1 MEYDNNETD
10 LLVEEEQ
17 DYTELSSI
25 IKAEMDDAQDFSE
38 ELGQERSSNTEYYL
52 GEEPSDTSE
61 MQSEFVSTDVREAVL
76 HILPSIMRI
85 FFSTKK
91 VVDFIPR
98 NKEDVALAEQ
108 QTSYI
113 NYIINQKNNGFQVFY
128 NAFKDAL
135 VRKAGFVKAYYDDG
149 LEVTNHSYTGLSEI
163 EKDALILDPDVE
175 IVSEESEMEL
185 IEMEDPQTGEMITQE
200 KPVLFNLKIRRI
212 VNKGKVCIDAIPPE
226 EILISRDARTIETAE
241 YVAHRKICPVS
252 DLIAMGY
259 DKEEMLDYAGAGKYD
274 NETYNETVAR
284 NPYSE
289 PSGPDRSDENMQY
302 VLYVEHYVLYDL
314 DDDGIAERIKVCTIG
329 NGCEV
334 INVEPCDV
342 LPIAMFQSDPE
353 PHTIVGHCMA
363 DYLKGIQSAK
373 SQIMRDTLDSLG
385 HSIFPRM
392 VITEGQVNID
402 DVLNTDIGQPIRVRT
417 PGAVQPL
424 SVPFVGKDAFPVLN
438 YLDSVKEDRTGT
450 SKASAG
456 LNADAL
462 QSSTANA
469 VSATMS
475 ASQGRTELIC
485 RHFAE
490 TGMKP
495 LFKIVYNLVVRHQDQ
510 EAMFRLNNDF
520 IPVDPRYWDADK
532 DVEISVAIS
541 KTSDDEKSKFL
552 TQLVQIQT
560 QAFQQ
565 MGGDNPLVTP
575 QQYSN
580 TLSRLIELAGFKD
593 AQEFINTEVQ
603 MPPPQEPGQEKP
615 SADEQL
621 AQAESEK
628 AKAQANKAILDA
640 ENDRLKM
647 LMDDDFK
654 RDQANTDALLKV
666 MELNAKYGTQLQMNE
681 VNAYL
686 ERDKEEIRQRKLNGQ
701 LNGSPLNP
709 PTEQT

>member
-1 MEYDNNETD
+1 MEYDNSETD

-17 DYTELSSI
+17 DYTELTSI

-38 ELGQERSSNTEYYL
+38 ELGQERSENTEFYL

-61 MQSEFVSTDVREAVL
+61 MQSEYVSTDVREAVL
-76 HILPSIMRI
+76 HILPSIMRV
-85 FFSTKK
+85 FFGTRK
-91 VVDFIPR
+91 VVDFIPK

-108 QTSYI
+108 QTDYI
-113 NYIINQKNNGFQVFY
+113 NHIITQKNNGFQVFY

-135 VRKAGFVKAYYDDG
+135 IRKAGFVKAYYDDG
-149 LEVTNHSYTGLSEI
+149 LEVTNHTYTGLSEI
-163 EKDALILDPDVE
+163 QKDALILDPNVE
-175 IVSEESEMEL
+175 IVSQEAEMEM
-185 IEMEDPQTGEMITQE
+185 IEIQDPQTGEMITQE
-200 KPVLFNLKIRRI
+200 KPVSFNLKIRRI
-212 VNKGKVCIDAIPPE
+212 TNKSKVCIDAIPPE
-226 EILISRDARTIETAE
+226 EVLISRDARTIETAE

-252 DLIAMGY
+252 DLVAMGY
-259 DKEEMLDYAGAGKYD
+259 DREEMLDYAGAGKYD

-284 NPYSE
+284 NPFAE
-289 PSGPDRSDENMQY
+289 PSGTDRPDEDMQNL
-302 VLYVEHYVLYDL
+302 LYVEHYVLYDL
-314 DDDGIAERIKVCTIG
+314 DNDGVAERIKVCTVG
-329 NGCEV
+329 NGCEI

-353 PHTIVGHCMA
+353 PHTVVGQCMA

-402 DVLNTDIGQPIRVRT
+402 DVLNTDIGQPIRVRQ

-462 QSSTANA
+462 QSSTKTA
-469 VSATMS
+469 VAATMS

-495 LFKIVYNLVVRHQDQ
+495 LFKIIYNLVVRHQNQ
-510 EAMFRLNNDF
+510 EEMFRLNNEF

-541 KTSDDEKSKFL
+541 KNSDEEKAQFL
-552 TQLVQIQT
+552 NQLVQIQT

-565 MGGDNPLVTP
+565 MGGQNPLVTP
-575 QQYSN
+575 QQFSN
-580 TLSRLIELAGFKD
+580 TLARLIELAGFKD
-593 AQEFINTEVQ
+593 AQEFNNTDVVL
-603 MPPPQEPGQEKP
+603 PPEANQEKP
-615 SADEQL
+615 SGEELL
-621 AQAESEK
+621 AMAESEK

-647 LMDDDFK
+647 MMDDDFK

-666 MELNAKYGTQLQMNE
+666 MELNAKYGTELQMNE

-686 ERDKEEIRQRKLNGQ
+686 ERDKEEIRQRNKNGQ
-701 LNGSPLNP
+701 LNGSNTIT
-709 PTEQT
+709 PTD

>member
-1 MEYDNNETD
+1 MEYQKSDED
-10 LLVEEEQ
+10 LDLQQEQ
-17 DYTELSSI
+17 DYTELTSI
-25 IKAEMDDAQDFSE
+25 IKTEMDDAQDFSE
-38 ELGQERSSNTEYYL
+38 ELGQERSENTDYYL
-52 GEEPSDTSE
+52 GEEPNDTSE
-61 MQSEFVSTDVREAVL
+61 LQSEYVSTDVREAVL
-76 HILPSIMRI
+76 HILPSIMRV
-85 FFSTKK
+85 FFGTKK

-98 NKEDVALAEQ
+98 DKEDVALAEQ
-108 QTSYI
+108 QTNYI

-135 VRKAGFVKAYYDDG
+135 IRKAGFIKAYYDDG
-149 LEVTNHSYTGLSEI
+149 LQVTNHTYTGLTEI
-163 EKDALILDPDVE
+163 QKDALILDPNVE
-175 IVSEESEMEL
+175 VVSQEAEMEMVETVNEL
-185 IEMEDPQTGEMITQE
+185 GETIVQE
-200 KPVLFNLKIRRI
+200 TPVSFDLKIRRI
-212 VNKGKVCIDAIPPE
+212 TNKSKVCIDAIPPE
-226 EILISRDARTIETAE
+226 EVLISRDARTIETAE

-252 DLIAMGY
+252 DLVAMGY
-259 DKEEMLDYAGAGKYD
+259 DREEMLEHAGAGKYD

-284 NPYSE
+284 NPFAE
-289 PSGPDRSDENMQY
+289 PDSTDRPDDDMQN

-329 NGCEV
+329 NGCEI

-353 PHTIVGHCMA
+353 PHTVVGQCMA

-462 QSSTANA
+462 QSSTKTA
-469 VSATMS
+469 VAATMS

-495 LFKIVYNLVVRHQDQ
+495 LFKIIYNLVVRHQNQ
-510 EAMFRLNNDF
+510 EEMFRLNNDF

-541 KTSDDEKSKFL
+541 KTSDEEKGQFL
-552 TQLVQIQT
+552 TQLVQIQKE
-560 QAFQQ
+560 AFQQ
-565 MGGDNPLVTP
+565 MGGNNPLVTP
-575 QQYSN
+575 QQFSN
-580 TLSRLIELAGFKD
+580 TLAKLIELAGFKD
-593 AQEFINTEVQ
+593 IDEFINTEVV
-603 MPPPQEPGQEKP
+603 MPPQDPSQEKP
-615 SADEQL
+615 SGEELL
-621 AQAESEK
+621 AMAESEK

-647 LMDDDFK
+647 MMDDDFK

-666 MELNAKYGTQLQMNE
+666 MELNAKYGTELQMNE

-686 ERDKEEIRQRKLNGQ
+686 ERDKEEIRQRNK
-701 LNGSPLNP
+701 NGSIDGTVPGT
-709 PTEQT
+709 TEI

>member
-38 ELGQERSSNTEYYL
+38 ELGQERSENTEFYL

-61 MQSEFVSTDVREAVL
+61 MQSEYVSTDVREAVL
-76 HILPSIMRI
+76 HILPSIMRV
-85 FFSTKK
+85 FFGTKK
-91 VVDFIPR
+91 VVDFIPKD
-98 NKEDVALAEQ
+98 KEDVALAEQ

-113 NYIINQKNNGFQVFY
+113 NHIITQKNNGFQVFY

-135 VRKAGFVKAYYDDG
+135 IRKAGFVKAYYDDG
-149 LEVTNHSYTGLSEI
+149 LEVTNHTYTGLSEI
-163 EKDALILDPDVE
+163 QKDALILDPNVE
-175 IVSEESEMEL
+175 VVSEEVEMEL
-185 IEMEDPQTGEMITQE
+185 MEMQDPQTGEMISQE
-200 KPVLFNLKIRRI
+200 KPVSFNLKIRRI
-212 VNKGKVCIDAIPPE
+212 TNKSKVCIDAIPPE
-226 EILISRDARTIETAE
+226 EVLISRDARTIETAE
-241 YVAHRKICPVS
+241 YVAHRKVCPVS
-252 DLIAMGY
+252 DLVAMGY
-259 DKEEMLDYAGAGKYD
+259 DREEMLDHAGAGKYD

-284 NPYSE
+284 NPFAE
-289 PSGPDRSDENMQY
+289 PSGTDRPDEDMQN

-314 DDDGIAERIKVCTIG
+314 DEDGVAERIKVCTIG
-329 NGCEV
+329 NGCEI

-353 PHTIVGHCMA
+353 PHTVVGQCMA

-424 SVPFVGKDAFPVLN
+424 AVPFVGKDAFPVLN

-462 QSSTANA
+462 QSSTKTA
-469 VSATMS
+469 VAATMS

-495 LFKIVYNLVVRHQDQ
+495 LFKIIYNLVVRHQNQ
-510 EAMFRLNNDF
+510 EEMFRLNNEF

-541 KTSDDEKSKFL
+541 KTSDEEKAQFL
-552 TQLVQIQT
+552 NQLVQIQT

-565 MGGDNPLVTP
+565 MGGQNPLVTP
-575 QQYSN
+575 QQFSN
-580 TLSRLIELAGFKD
+580 TLARLIELAGFKD
-593 AQEFINTEVQ
+593 AQEFINTEVV
-603 MPPPQEPGQEKP
+603 MPPEDPSQEKP
-615 SADEQL
+615 SGEELL
-621 AQAESEK
+621 AMAESEK

-647 LMDDDFK
+647 MMDDDFR

-666 MELNAKYGTQLQMNE
+666 MELNAKYGTELQMNE

-686 ERDKEEIRQRKLNGQ
+686 ERDKEEIRQRNKNGQ
-701 LNGSPLNP
+701 LNGSNP
-709 PTEQT
+709 ITPTEQT

>member
-38 ELGQERSSNTEYYL
+38 ELGQERSENTEFYL

-61 MQSEFVSTDVREAVL
+61 MQSEYVSTDVREAVL
-76 HILPSIMRI
+76 HILPSIMRV
-85 FFSTKK
+85 FFGTKK

-98 NKEDVALAEQ
+98 DKEDVALAEQ

-113 NYIINQKNNGFQVFY
+113 NHIITQKNNGFQVFY

-135 VRKAGFVKAYYDDG
+135 IRKAGFVKAYYDDG
-149 LEVTNHSYTGLSEI
+149 LEVTNHTYTGLSEI
-163 EKDALILDPDVE
+163 QKDALILDPNVE
-175 IVSEESEMEL
+175 IVSEEAEMEL
-185 IEMEDPQTGEMITQE
+185 MEMQDPQTGEMISQE
-200 KPVLFNLKIRRI
+200 KPVSFNLKIRRI
-212 VNKGKVCIDAIPPE
+212 TNKSKVCIDAIPPE
-226 EILISRDARTIETAE
+226 EVLISRDARTIETAE
-241 YVAHRKICPVS
+241 YVAHRKVCPVS
-252 DLIAMGY
+252 DLVAMGY
-259 DKEEMLDYAGAGKYD
+259 DREEMLDHAGAGKYD

-284 NPYSE
+284 NPFAE
-289 PSGPDRSDENMQY
+289 PSGTDRPDEDMQN

-314 DDDGIAERIKVCTIG
+314 DEDGVAERIKVCTIG
-329 NGCEV
+329 NGCEI

-353 PHTIVGHCMA
+353 PHTIVGQCMA

-402 DVLNTDIGQPIRVRT
+402 DVLNTDIGQPIRVRQ

-424 SVPFVGKDAFPVLN
+424 AVPFVGKDAFPVLN

-462 QSSTANA
+462 QSSTKTA
-469 VSATMS
+469 VAATMS

-495 LFKIVYNLVVRHQDQ
+495 LFKIIYNLVVRHQNQ
-510 EAMFRLNNDF
+510 EEMFRLNNEF

-541 KTSDDEKSKFL
+541 KTSDEEKAQFL
-552 TQLVQIQT
+552 NQLVQIQT

-565 MGGDNPLVTP
+565 MGGQNPLVTP
-575 QQYSN
+575 QQFSN
-580 TLSRLIELAGFKD
+580 TLARLIELAGFKD
-593 AQEFINTEVQ
+593 AQEFINTEIV
-603 MPPPQEPGQEKP
+603 MPPEDPSQEKP
-615 SADEQL
+615 SGEELL
-621 AQAESEK
+621 AMAESEK

-647 LMDDDFK
+647 MMDDDFK

-666 MELNAKYGTQLQMNE
+666 MELNAKYGTELQMNE

-686 ERDKEEIRQRKLNGQ
+686 ERDKEEIRQRNINGQ
-701 LNGSPLNP
+701 FNGSAPNTS
-709 PTEQT
+709 TEQT

>member
-1 MEYDNNETD
+1 MEYENQED
-10 LLVEEEQ
+10 LMIEEEQ

-25 IKAEMDDAQDFSE
+25 IKSEMDDAQDFSE
-38 ELGQERSSNTEYYL
+38 ELGQERSENTDFYL
-52 GEEPSDTSE
+52 GEEPNDTSE
-61 MQSEFVSTDVREAVL
+61 MQSEYVSTDVREAVL
-76 HILPSIMRI
+76 HILPSIMRV
-85 FFSTKK
+85 FFGTKK
-91 VVDFIPR
+91 VVDFIPKG
-98 NKEDVALAEQ
+98 KEDVALAEQ

-113 NYIINQKNNGFQVFY
+113 NHIITQKNNGFQVFY

-135 VRKAGFVKAYYDDG
+135 IRKAGFVKAYYDDG
-149 LEVTNHSYTGLSEI
+149 LEVTNHTYTGLSEI
-163 EKDALILDPDVE
+163 QKDALILDPNVE
-175 IVSEESEMEL
+175 VVSQEAEMEL
-185 IEMEDPQTGEMITQE
+185 IEMQDPQTGEMISQE

-212 VNKGKVCIDAIPPE
+212 TNKSKVCIDAIPPE
-226 EILISRDARTIETAE
+226 EVLISRDARTIETAE
-241 YVAHRKICPVS
+241 YVAHRKVCPVS
-252 DLIAMGY
+252 DLVAMGY
-259 DKEEMLDYAGAGKYD
+259 DREEMLDHAGAGKYD

-284 NPYSE
+284 NPFAE
-289 PSGPDRSDENMQY
+289 PSGTDRPDEDMQN

-314 DDDGIAERIKVCTIG
+314 DEDGVAERIKVCTIG
-329 NGCEV
+329 NGCEI

-353 PHTIVGHCMA
+353 PHTVVGQCMA

-424 SVPFVGKDAFPVLN
+424 AVPFVGKDAFPVLN

-462 QSSTANA
+462 QSSTKTA
-469 VSATMS
+469 VAATMS

-495 LFKIVYNLVVRHQDQ
+495 LFKIIYNLVVRHQNQ
-510 EAMFRLNNDF
+510 EEMFRLNNEF

-541 KTSDDEKSKFL
+541 KTSDEEKAQFL
-552 TQLVQIQT
+552 NQLVQIQT

-565 MGGDNPLVTP
+565 MGGQNPLVTP
-575 QQYSN
+575 QQFSN
-580 TLSRLIELAGFKD
+580 TLARLIELAGFKD
-593 AQEFINTEVQ
+593 AQEFINTEVV
-603 MPPPQEPGQEKP
+603 MPPEDPSQEKP
-615 SADEQL
+615 SGEELL
-621 AQAESEK
+621 AMAESEK

-647 LMDDDFK
+647 MMDDDFK

-666 MELNAKYGTQLQMNE
+666 MELNAKYGTELQMNE

-686 ERDKEEIRQRKLNGQ
+686 ERDKEEIRQRNKNGQ
-701 LNGSPLNP
+701 LNGFNP
-709 PTEQT
+709 ITPTEQT

>member
-25 IKAEMDDAQDFSE
+25 IKSEMDDAQDFSE
-38 ELGQERSSNTEYYL
+38 ELGQERSENTDFYL

-61 MQSEFVSTDVREAVL
+61 MQSEYVSTDVREAVL
-76 HILPSIMRI
+76 HILPSIMRV
-85 FFSTKK
+85 FFGTKK
-91 VVDFIPR
+91 VVDFIPKD
-98 NKEDVALAEQ
+98 KEDVALAEQ

-113 NYIINQKNNGFQVFY
+113 NHIITQKNNGFQVFY

-135 VRKAGFVKAYYDDG
+135 IRKAGFVKAYYDDG
-149 LEVTNHSYTGLSEI
+149 LEVTNHTYTGLSEI
-163 EKDALILDPDVE
+163 QKNALILDPNVE
-175 IVSEESEMEL
+175 VVSEEVEMEL
-185 IEMEDPQTGEMITQE
+185 MEMEDPQTGEMISQE
-200 KPVLFNLKIRRI
+200 KPVSFNLKIRRI
-212 VNKGKVCIDAIPPE
+212 TNKSKVCIDAIPPE
-226 EILISRDARTIETAE
+226 EVLISRDARTIETAE
-241 YVAHRKICPVS
+241 YVAHRKVCPVS
-252 DLIAMGY
+252 DLVAMGY
-259 DKEEMLDYAGAGKYD
+259 DREEMLDHAGAGKYD

-284 NPYSE
+284 NPFAE
-289 PSGPDRSDENMQY
+289 PSGTDRPDEDMQN

-314 DDDGIAERIKVCTIG
+314 DEDGIAERIKVCTIG
-329 NGCEV
+329 NGCEI

-353 PHTIVGHCMA
+353 PHTVVGQCMA

-424 SVPFVGKDAFPVLN
+424 AVPFVGKDAFPVLN

-462 QSSTANA
+462 QSSTKTA
-469 VSATMS
+469 VAATMS

-495 LFKIVYNLVVRHQDQ
+495 LFKIIYNLVVRHQNQ
-510 EAMFRLNNDF
+510 EEMFRLNNEF

-541 KTSDDEKSKFL
+541 KTSDEEKAQFL
-552 TQLVQIQT
+552 NQLVQIQT

-565 MGGDNPLVTP
+565 MGGQNPLVTP
-575 QQYSN
+575 QQFSN
-580 TLSRLIELAGFKD
+580 TLARLIELAGFKD
-593 AQEFINTEVQ
+593 AQEFINTEVV
-603 MPPPQEPGQEKP
+603 MPPEDPSQEKP
-615 SADEQL
+615 SGEELL
-621 AQAESEK
+621 AMAESEK

-647 LMDDDFK
+647 MMDDDFK

-666 MELNAKYGTQLQMNE
+666 MELNAKYGTELQMNE

-686 ERDKEEIRQRKLNGQ
+686 ERDKEEIRQRNKNGQ
-701 LNGSPLNP
+701 LNGSNP
-709 PTEQT
+709 ITPTEQT

>member
-38 ELGQERSSNTEYYL
+38 ELGQERSENTEFYL

-61 MQSEFVSTDVREAVL
+61 MQSEYVSTDVREAVL
-76 HILPSIMRI
+76 HILPSIMRV
-85 FFSTKK
+85 FFGTRK

-98 NKEDVALAEQ
+98 DKEDVALAEQ
-108 QTSYI
+108 QTNYI
-113 NYIINQKNNGFQVFY
+113 NHIITQKNNGFQVFY

-149 LEVTNHSYTGLSEI
+149 LEVTNHTYTGLSEI
-163 EKDALILDPDVE
+163 QKDALILDPNVE
-175 IVSEESEMEL
+175 IVSEEAEMEL
-185 IEMEDPQTGEMITQE
+185 MEMQDPQTGEMISQE
-200 KPVLFNLKIRRI
+200 KPVSFNLKIRRI
-212 VNKGKVCIDAIPPE
+212 TNKSKVCIDAIPPE
-226 EILISRDARTIETAE
+226 EVLISRDARTIETAE
-241 YVAHRKICPVS
+241 YVAHRKVCPVS
-252 DLIAMGY
+252 DLVAMGY
-259 DKEEMLDYAGAGKYD
+259 DREEMLDHAGAGKYD

-284 NPYSE
+284 NPFAE
-289 PSGPDRSDENMQY
+289 PSGTDRPDEDMQN

-314 DDDGIAERIKVCTIG
+314 DEDGVAERIKVCTIG
-329 NGCEV
+329 NGCEI

-353 PHTIVGHCMA
+353 PHTVVGQCMA

-424 SVPFVGKDAFPVLN
+424 AVPFVGKDAFPVLN

-462 QSSTANA
+462 QSSTKTA
-469 VSATMS
+469 VAATMS

-495 LFKIVYNLVVRHQDQ
+495 LFKIIYNLVVRHQNQ
-510 EAMFRLNNDF
+510 EEMFRLNNEF

-541 KTSDDEKSKFL
+541 KTSDEEKAQFL
-552 TQLVQIQT
+552 NQLVQIQT

-565 MGGDNPLVTP
+565 MGGQNPLVTP
-575 QQYSN
+575 QQFSN
-580 TLSRLIELAGFKD
+580 TLARLIELAGFKD
-593 AQEFINTEVQ
+593 AQEFINTEVV
-603 MPPPQEPGQEKP
+603 MPPEDPSQEKP
-615 SADEQL
+615 SGEELL
-621 AQAESEK
+621 AMAESEK

-647 LMDDDFK
+647 MMDDDFK

-666 MELNAKYGTQLQMNE
+666 MELNAKYGTELQMNE

-686 ERDKEEIRQRKLNGQ
+686 ERDKEEIRQRNKNGQ
-701 LNGSPLNP
+701 LNGSNP
-709 PTEQT
+709 ITPTE

>member
-38 ELGQERSSNTEYYL
+38 ELGQERSENTEFYL

-61 MQSEFVSTDVREAVL
+61 MQSEYVSTDVREAVL
-76 HILPSIMRI
+76 HILPSIMRV
-85 FFSTKK
+85 FFGTKK
-91 VVDFIPR
+91 VVDFIPKD
-98 NKEDVALAEQ
+98 KEDVALAEQ

-113 NYIINQKNNGFQVFY
+113 NHIITQKNNGFQVFY

-135 VRKAGFVKAYYDDG
+135 IRKAGFVKAYYDDG
-149 LEVTNHSYTGLSEI
+149 LEVTNHTYTGLSEI
-163 EKDALILDPDVE
+163 QKDALILDPNVE
-175 IVSEESEMEL
+175 VVSEEVEMEL
-185 IEMEDPQTGEMITQE
+185 MEMQDPQTGEMISQE
-200 KPVLFNLKIRRI
+200 KPVSFNLKIRRI
-212 VNKGKVCIDAIPPE
+212 TNKSKVCIDAIPPE
-226 EILISRDARTIETAE
+226 EVLISRDARTIETAE
-241 YVAHRKICPVS
+241 YVAHRKVCPVS
-252 DLIAMGY
+252 DLVAMGY
-259 DKEEMLDYAGAGKYD
+259 DREEMLDHAGAGKYD

-284 NPYSE
+284 NPFAE
-289 PSGPDRSDENMQY
+289 PSGTDRPDEDMQN

-314 DDDGIAERIKVCTIG
+314 DEDGVAERIKVCTIG
-329 NGCEV
+329 NGCEI

-353 PHTIVGHCMA
+353 PHTVVGQCMA

-424 SVPFVGKDAFPVLN
+424 AVPFVGKDAFPVLN

-462 QSSTANA
+462 QSSTKTA
-469 VSATMS
+469 VAATMS

-495 LFKIVYNLVVRHQDQ
+495 LFKIIYNLVVRHQNQ
-510 EAMFRLNNDF
+510 EEMFRLNNEF

-541 KTSDDEKSKFL
+541 KTSDEEKAQFL
-552 TQLVQIQT
+552 NQLVQIQT

-565 MGGDNPLVTP
+565 MGGQNPLVTP
-575 QQYSN
+575 QQFSN
-580 TLSRLIELAGFKD
+580 TLARLIELAGFKD
-593 AQEFINTEVQ
+593 AQEFINTEVV
-603 MPPPQEPGQEKP
+603 MPPEDPSQEKP
-615 SADEQL
+615 SGEELL
-621 AQAESEK
+621 AMAESEK

-647 LMDDDFK
+647 MMDDDFK

-666 MELNAKYGTQLQMNE
+666 MELNAKYGTELQMNE

-686 ERDKEEIRQRKLNGQ
+686 ERDKEEIRQRNKNGQ
-701 LNGSPLNP
+701 LNGSNP
-709 PTEQT
+709 ITPTEQT

>member
-1 MEYDNNETD
+1 M
-10 LLVEEEQ
+10 
-17 DYTELSSI
+17 
-25 IKAEMDDAQDFSE
+25 
-38 ELGQERSSNTEYYL
+38 QERSENTEFYL

-61 MQSEFVSTDVREAVL
+61 MQSEYVSTDVREAVL
-76 HILPSIMRI
+76 HILPSIMRV
-85 FFSTKK
+85 FFGTKK

-98 NKEDVALAEQ
+98 DKEDVALAEQ

-113 NYIINQKNNGFQVFY
+113 NHIITQKNNGFQVFY

-135 VRKAGFVKAYYDDG
+135 IRKAGFVKAYYDDG
-149 LEVTNHSYTGLSEI
+149 LEVTNHTYTGLSEI
-163 EKDALILDPDVE
+163 QKDALILDPNVE
-175 IVSEESEMEL
+175 VVSQEAEMEL
-185 IEMEDPQTGEMITQE
+185 IEMQDPQTGEMISQE

-212 VNKGKVCIDAIPPE
+212 TNKSKVCIDAIPPE
-226 EILISRDARTIETAE
+226 EVLISRDARTIETAE
-241 YVAHRKICPVS
+241 YVAHRKVCPVS
-252 DLIAMGY
+252 DLVAMGY
-259 DKEEMLDYAGAGKYD
+259 DREEMLDHAGAGKYD

-284 NPYSE
+284 NPFAE
-289 PSGPDRSDENMQY
+289 PSGTDRPDEDMQN

-314 DDDGIAERIKVCTIG
+314 DEDGVAERIKVCTIG
-329 NGCEV
+329 NGCEI

-353 PHTIVGHCMA
+353 PHTVVGQCMA

-424 SVPFVGKDAFPVLN
+424 AVPFVGKDAFPVLN

-462 QSSTANA
+462 QSSTKTA
-469 VSATMS
+469 VAATMS

-495 LFKIVYNLVVRHQDQ
+495 LFKIIYNLVVRHQNQ
-510 EAMFRLNNDF
+510 EEMFRLNNEF

-541 KTSDDEKSKFL
+541 KTSDEEKAQFL
-552 TQLVQIQT
+552 NQLVQIQT

-565 MGGDNPLVTP
+565 MGGQNPLVTP
-575 QQYSN
+575 QQFSN
-580 TLSRLIELAGFKD
+580 TLARLIELAGFKD
-593 AQEFINTEVQ
+593 AQEFINTEVV
-603 MPPPQEPGQEKP
+603 MPPEDPSQEKP
-615 SADEQL
+615 SGEELL
-621 AQAESEK
+621 AMAESEK

-647 LMDDDFK
+647 MMDDDFK

-666 MELNAKYGTQLQMNE
+666 MELNAKYGTELQMNE

-686 ERDKEEIRQRKLNGQ
+686 ERDKEEIRQRNKNGQ
-701 LNGSPLNP
+701 LNGSNP
-709 PTEQT
+709 ITPTEQT

>member
-1 MEYDNNETD
+1 MEYENQED
-10 LLVEEEQ
+10 LMIEEEQ

-25 IKAEMDDAQDFSE
+25 IKSEMDDAQDFSE
-38 ELGQERSSNTEYYL
+38 ELGQERSENTDFYL

-61 MQSEFVSTDVREAVL
+61 MQSEYVSTDVREAVL
-76 HILPSIMRI
+76 HILPSIMRV
-85 FFSTKK
+85 FFGTKK

-98 NKEDVALAEQ
+98 DKEDVALAEQ

-113 NYIINQKNNGFQVFY
+113 NHIITQKNNGFQVFY

-135 VRKAGFVKAYYDDG
+135 IRKAGFVKAYYDDG
-149 LEVTNHSYTGLSEI
+149 LEVTNHTYTGLSEI
-163 EKDALILDPDVE
+163 QKDALILDPNVE
-175 IVSEESEMEL
+175 VVSEEVEMEL
-185 IEMEDPQTGEMITQE
+185 MEMQDPQTGEMISQE
-200 KPVLFNLKIRRI
+200 KPVSFNLKIRRI
-212 VNKGKVCIDAIPPE
+212 TNKSKVCIDAIPPE
-226 EILISRDARTIETAE
+226 EVLISRDARTIETAE
-241 YVAHRKICPVS
+241 YVAHRKVCPVS
-252 DLIAMGY
+252 DLVAMGY
-259 DKEEMLDYAGAGKYD
+259 DREEMLDHAGAGKYD

-284 NPYSE
+284 NPFAE
-289 PSGPDRSDENMQY
+289 PSGTDRPDEDMQN

-314 DDDGIAERIKVCTIG
+314 DEDGVAERIKVCTIG
-329 NGCEV
+329 NGCEI

-353 PHTIVGHCMA
+353 PHTVVGQCMA

-424 SVPFVGKDAFPVLN
+424 AVPFVGKDAFPVLN

-462 QSSTANA
+462 QSSTKTA
-469 VSATMS
+469 VAATMS

-495 LFKIVYNLVVRHQDQ
+495 LFKIIYNLVVRHQNQ
-510 EAMFRLNNDF
+510 EEMFRLNNEF

-541 KTSDDEKSKFL
+541 KTSDEEKAQFL
-552 TQLVQIQT
+552 NQLVQIQT

-565 MGGDNPLVTP
+565 MGGQNPLVTP
-575 QQYSN
+575 QQFSN
-580 TLSRLIELAGFKD
+580 TLARLIELAGFKD
-593 AQEFINTEVQ
+593 AQEFINTEVV
-603 MPPPQEPGQEKP
+603 MPPEDPSQEKP
-615 SADEQL
+615 SGEELL
-621 AQAESEK
+621 AMAESEK

-647 LMDDDFK
+647 MMDDDFR

-666 MELNAKYGTQLQMNE
+666 MELNAKYGTELQMNE

-686 ERDKEEIRQRKLNGQ
+686 ERDKEEIRQRNKNGQ
-701 LNGSPLNP
+701 LNGSNP
-709 PTEQT
+709 ITPTEQT

>member
-38 ELGQERSSNTEYYL
+38 ELGQERSENTEFYL

-61 MQSEFVSTDVREAVL
+61 MQSEYVSTDVREAVL
-76 HILPSIMRI
+76 HILPSIMRV
-85 FFSTKK
+85 FFGTKK

-98 NKEDVALAEQ
+98 DKEDVALAEQ

-113 NYIINQKNNGFQVFY
+113 NHIITQKNNGFQVFY

-135 VRKAGFVKAYYDDG
+135 IRKAGFVKAYYDDG
-149 LEVTNHSYTGLSEI
+149 LEVTNHTYTGLSEI
-163 EKDALILDPDVE
+163 QKDALILDPNVE
-175 IVSEESEMEL
+175 IVSEEAEMEL
-185 IEMEDPQTGEMITQE
+185 MEMQDPQTGEMISQE
-200 KPVLFNLKIRRI
+200 KPVSFNLKIRRI
-212 VNKGKVCIDAIPPE
+212 TNKSKVCIDAIPPE
-226 EILISRDARTIETAE
+226 EVLISRDARTIETAE
-241 YVAHRKICPVS
+241 YVAHRKVCPVS
-252 DLIAMGY
+252 DLVAMGY
-259 DKEEMLDYAGAGKYD
+259 DREEMLDHAGAGKYD

-284 NPYSE
+284 NPFAE
-289 PSGPDRSDENMQY
+289 PSGTDRPDEDMQN

-314 DDDGIAERIKVCTIG
+314 DEDGVAERIKVCTIG
-329 NGCEV
+329 NGCEI

-353 PHTIVGHCMA
+353 PHTIVGQCMA

-402 DVLNTDIGQPIRVRT
+402 DVLNTDIGQPIRVRQ

-424 SVPFVGKDAFPVLN
+424 AVPFVGKDAFPVLN

-462 QSSTANA
+462 QSSTKTA
-469 VSATMS
+469 VAATMS

-495 LFKIVYNLVVRHQDQ
+495 LFKIIYNLVVRHQNQ
-510 EAMFRLNNDF
+510 EEMFRLNNEF

-541 KTSDDEKSKFL
+541 KTSDEEKAQFL
-552 TQLVQIQT
+552 NQLVQIQT

-565 MGGDNPLVTP
+565 MGGQNPLVTP
-575 QQYSN
+575 QQFSN
-580 TLSRLIELAGFKD
+580 TLARLIELAGFKD
-593 AQEFINTEVQ
+593 AQEFINTEVV
-603 MPPPQEPGQEKP
+603 MPPEDPSQEKP
-615 SADEQL
+615 SGEELL
-621 AQAESEK
+621 AMAESEK

-647 LMDDDFK
+647 MMDDDFK

-666 MELNAKYGTQLQMNE
+666 MELNAKYGTELQMNE

-686 ERDKEEIRQRKLNGQ
+686 ERDKEEIRQRNINGQ
-701 LNGSPLNP
+701 FNGSAPNTS
-709 PTEQT
+709 TEQT

>member
-1 MEYDNNETD
+1 MEYENQED
-10 LLVEEEQ
+10 LMIEEEQ

-25 IKAEMDDAQDFSE
+25 IKSEMDDAQDFSE
-38 ELGQERSSNTEYYL
+38 ELGQERSENTDFYL

-61 MQSEFVSTDVREAVL
+61 MQSEYVSTDVREAVL
-76 HILPSIMRI
+76 HILPSIMRV
-85 FFSTKK
+85 FFGTKK
-91 VVDFIPR
+91 VVDFIPKG
-98 NKEDVALAEQ
+98 KEDVALAEQ

-113 NYIINQKNNGFQVFY
+113 NHIITQKNNGFQVFY

-135 VRKAGFVKAYYDDG
+135 IRKAGFVKAYYDDG
-149 LEVTNHSYTGLSEI
+149 LEVTNHTYTGLSEI
-163 EKDALILDPDVE
+163 QKDALILDPNVE
-175 IVSEESEMEL
+175 VVSQEAEMEL
-185 IEMEDPQTGEMITQE
+185 IEMQDPQTGEMISQE

-212 VNKGKVCIDAIPPE
+212 TNKSKVCIDAIPPE
-226 EILISRDARTIETAE
+226 EVLISRDARTIETAE
-241 YVAHRKICPVS
+241 YVAHRKVCPVS
-252 DLIAMGY
+252 DLVAMGY
-259 DKEEMLDYAGAGKYD
+259 DREEMLDHAGAGKYD

-284 NPYSE
+284 NPFAE
-289 PSGPDRSDENMQY
+289 PSGTDRPDEDMQN

-314 DDDGIAERIKVCTIG
+314 DEDGVAERIKVCTIG
-329 NGCEV
+329 NGCEI

-353 PHTIVGHCMA
+353 PHTVVGQCMA

-424 SVPFVGKDAFPVLN
+424 AVPFVGKDAFPVLN

-462 QSSTANA
+462 QSSTKTA
-469 VSATMS
+469 VAATMS

-495 LFKIVYNLVVRHQDQ
+495 LFKIIYNLVVRHQNQ
-510 EAMFRLNNDF
+510 EEMFRLNNEF

-541 KTSDDEKSKFL
+541 KTSDEEKAQFL
-552 TQLVQIQT
+552 NQLVQIQT

-565 MGGDNPLVTP
+565 MGGQNPLVTP
-575 QQYSN
+575 QQFSN
-580 TLSRLIELAGFKD
+580 TLARLIELAGFKD
-593 AQEFINTEVQ
+593 AQEFINTEVV
-603 MPPPQEPGQEKP
+603 MPPEDPSQEKP
-615 SADEQL
+615 SGEELL
-621 AQAESEK
+621 AMAESEK

-647 LMDDDFK
+647 MMDDDFK

-666 MELNAKYGTQLQMNE
+666 MELNAKYGTELQMNE

-686 ERDKEEIRQRKLNGQ
+686 ERDKEEIRQRNKNGQ
-701 LNGSPLNP
+701 LNGFNP
-709 PTEQT
+709 ITPTEQT

>member
-1 MEYDNNETD
+1 MEYENQED
-10 LLVEEEQ
+10 LMIEEEQ

-25 IKAEMDDAQDFSE
+25 IKSEMDDAQDFSE
-38 ELGQERSSNTEYYL
+38 ELGQERSENTDFYL
-52 GEEPSDTSE
+52 GEEPNDTSE
-61 MQSEFVSTDVREAVL
+61 MQSEYVSTDVREAVL
-76 HILPSIMRI
+76 HILPSIMRV
-85 FFSTKK
+85 FFGTKI
-91 VVDFIPR
+91 VVDFIPKG
-98 NKEDVALAEQ
+98 KEDVALAEQ

-113 NYIINQKNNGFQVFY
+113 NHIITQKNNGFQVFY

-135 VRKAGFVKAYYDDG
+135 IRKAGFVKAYYDDG
-149 LEVTNHSYTGLSEI
+149 LEVTNHTYTGLSEI
-163 EKDALILDPDVE
+163 QKDALILDPNVE
-175 IVSEESEMEL
+175 VVSQEAEMEL
-185 IEMEDPQTGEMITQE
+185 IEMQDPQTGEMISQE

-212 VNKGKVCIDAIPPE
+212 TNKSKVCIDAIPPE
-226 EILISRDARTIETAE
+226 EVLISRDARTIETAE
-241 YVAHRKICPVS
+241 YVAHRKVCPVS
-252 DLIAMGY
+252 DLVAMGY
-259 DKEEMLDYAGAGKYD
+259 DREEMLDHAGAGKYD

-284 NPYSE
+284 NPFAE
-289 PSGPDRSDENMQY
+289 PSGTDRPDEDMQN

-314 DDDGIAERIKVCTIG
+314 DEDGVAERIKVCTIG
-329 NGCEV
+329 NGCEI

-353 PHTIVGHCMA
+353 PHTVVGQCMA

-424 SVPFVGKDAFPVLN
+424 AVPFVGKDAFPVLN

-462 QSSTANA
+462 QSSTKTA
-469 VSATMS
+469 VAATMS

-495 LFKIVYNLVVRHQDQ
+495 LFKIIYNLVVRHQNQ
-510 EAMFRLNNDF
+510 EEMFRLNNEF

-541 KTSDDEKSKFL
+541 KTSDEEKAQFL
-552 TQLVQIQT
+552 NQLVQIQT

-565 MGGDNPLVTP
+565 MGGQNPLVTP
-575 QQYSN
+575 QQFSN
-580 TLSRLIELAGFKD
+580 TLARLIELAGFKD
-593 AQEFINTEVQ
+593 AQEFINTEVV
-603 MPPPQEPGQEKP
+603 MPPEDPSQEKP
-615 SADEQL
+615 SGEELL
-621 AQAESEK
+621 AMAESEK

-647 LMDDDFK
+647 MMDDDFK

-666 MELNAKYGTQLQMNE
+666 MELNAKYGTELQMNE

-686 ERDKEEIRQRKLNGQ
+686 ERDKEEIRQRNKNGQ
-701 LNGSPLNP
+701 LNGFNP
-709 PTEQT
+709 ITPTEQT

>member
-17 DYTELSSI
+17 DYTELTSI
-25 IKAEMDDAQDFSE
+25 IKTEMDDAQDFSE
-38 ELGQERSSNTEYYL
+38 ELGQERSENTDYYL
-52 GEEPSDTSE
+52 GEEPNDTSE
-61 MQSEFVSTDVREAVL
+61 LQSEYVSTDVREAVL
-76 HILPSIMRI
+76 HILPSIMRV
-85 FFSTKK
+85 FFGTKK

-98 NKEDVALAEQ
+98 DKEDVALAEQ
-108 QTSYI
+108 QTNYI

-135 VRKAGFVKAYYDDG
+135 IRKAGFIKAYYDDG
-149 LEVTNHSYTGLSEI
+149 LQVTNHTYTGLTEI
-163 EKDALILDPDVE
+163 QKDALILDPNVE
-175 IVSEESEMEL
+175 VVSQEAEMEMVETVNEL
-185 IEMEDPQTGEMITQE
+185 GETIVQE
-200 KPVLFNLKIRRI
+200 TPVSFDLKIRRI
-212 VNKGKVCIDAIPPE
+212 TNKSKVCIDAIPPE
-226 EILISRDARTIETAE
+226 EVLISRDARTIETAE

-252 DLIAMGY
+252 DLVAMGY
-259 DKEEMLDYAGAGKYD
+259 DREEMLEHAGAGKYD

-284 NPYSE
+284 NPFAE
-289 PSGPDRSDENMQY
+289 PDSTDRPDDDMQN

-329 NGCEV
+329 NGCEI

-353 PHTIVGHCMA
+353 PHTVVGQCMA

-462 QSSTANA
+462 QSSTKTA
-469 VSATMS
+469 VAATMS

-495 LFKIVYNLVVRHQDQ
+495 LFKIIYNLVVRHQNQ
-510 EAMFRLNNDF
+510 EEMFRLNNDF

-541 KTSDDEKSKFL
+541 KTSDEEKGQFL
-552 TQLVQIQT
+552 TQLVQIQKE
-560 QAFQQ
+560 AFQQ
-565 MGGDNPLVTP
+565 MGGNNPLVTP
-575 QQYSN
+575 QQFSN
-580 TLSRLIELAGFKD
+580 TLAKLIELAGFKD
-593 AQEFINTEVQ
+593 IDEFINTEVV
-603 MPPPQEPGQEKP
+603 MPPQDPSQEKP
-615 SADEQL
+615 SGEELL
-621 AQAESEK
+621 AMAESEK

-647 LMDDDFK
+647 MMDDDFK

-666 MELNAKYGTQLQMNE
+666 MELNAKYGTELQMNE

-686 ERDKEEIRQRKLNGQ
+686 ERDKEEIRQRNK
-701 LNGSPLNP
+701 NGSIDGTVPGT
-709 PTEQT
+709 TEI

>member
-25 IKAEMDDAQDFSE
+25 IKSEMDDAQDFSE
-38 ELGQERSSNTEYYL
+38 ELGQERSENTDFYL

-61 MQSEFVSTDVREAVL
+61 MQSEYVSTDVREAVL
-76 HILPSIMRI
+76 HILPSIMRV
-85 FFSTKK
+85 FFGTKK

-98 NKEDVALAEQ
+98 DKEDVALAEQ

-113 NYIINQKNNGFQVFY
+113 NHIITQKNNGFQVFY

-135 VRKAGFVKAYYDDG
+135 IRKAGFVKAYYDDG
-149 LEVTNHSYTGLSEI
+149 LEVTNHTYTGLSEI
-163 EKDALILDPDVE
+163 QKDALILDPNVE
-175 IVSEESEMEL
+175 VVSQEAEMEL
-185 IEMEDPQTGEMITQE
+185 IEMQDPQTGEMISQE

-212 VNKGKVCIDAIPPE
+212 TNKSKVCIDAIPPE
-226 EILISRDARTIETAE
+226 EVLISRDARTIETAE
-241 YVAHRKICPVS
+241 YVAHRKVCPVS
-252 DLIAMGY
+252 DLVAMGY
-259 DKEEMLDYAGAGKYD
+259 DREEMLDHAGAGKYD

-284 NPYSE
+284 NPFAE
-289 PSGPDRSDENMQY
+289 PSGTDRPDEDMQN

-314 DDDGIAERIKVCTIG
+314 DEDGVAERIKVCTIG
-329 NGCEV
+329 NGCEI

-353 PHTIVGHCMA
+353 PHTVVGQCMA

-424 SVPFVGKDAFPVLN
+424 AVPFVGKDAFPVLN

-462 QSSTANA
+462 QSSTKTA
-469 VSATMS
+469 VAATMS

-495 LFKIVYNLVVRHQDQ
+495 LFKIIYNLVVRHQNQ
-510 EAMFRLNNDF
+510 EEMFRLNNEF

-541 KTSDDEKSKFL
+541 KTSDEEKAQFL
-552 TQLVQIQT
+552 NQLVQIQT

-565 MGGDNPLVTP
+565 MGGQNPLVTP
-575 QQYSN
+575 QQFSN
-580 TLSRLIELAGFKD
+580 TLARLIELAGFKD
-593 AQEFINTEVQ
+593 AQEFINTEVV
-603 MPPPQEPGQEKP
+603 MPPEDPSQEKP
-615 SADEQL
+615 SGEELL
-621 AQAESEK
+621 AMAESEK

-647 LMDDDFK
+647 MMDDDFK

-666 MELNAKYGTQLQMNE
+666 MELNAKYGTELQMNE

-686 ERDKEEIRQRKLNGQ
+686 ERDKEEIRQRNKNGQ
-701 LNGSPLNP
+701 LNGFNP
-709 PTEQT
+709 ITPTEQT

>member
-10 LLVEEEQ
+10 LLAEEEQ

-38 ELGQERSSNTEYYL
+38 ELGQERSENTEFYL

-61 MQSEFVSTDVREAVL
+61 MQSEYVSTDVREAVL
-76 HILPSIMRI
+76 HILPSIMRV
-85 FFSTKK
+85 FFGTKK

-98 NKEDVALAEQ
+98 DKEDVALAEQ

-113 NYIINQKNNGFQVFY
+113 NHIITQKNNGFQVFY

-135 VRKAGFVKAYYDDG
+135 IRKSGFVKAYYDDG
-149 LEVTNHSYTGLSEI
+149 LEVTNHTYTGLSEI
-163 EKDALILDPDVE
+163 QKDALILDPNVE
-175 IVSEESEMEL
+175 IVSEEAEMEL
-185 IEMEDPQTGEMITQE
+185 MEMQDPQTGEMISQE
-200 KPVLFNLKIRRI
+200 KPVSFNLKIRRI
-212 VNKGKVCIDAIPPE
+212 TNKGKVCIDAIPPE
-226 EILISRDARTIETAE
+226 EVLISRDARTIETAE
-241 YVAHRKICPVS
+241 YVAHRKVCPVS
-252 DLIAMGY
+252 DLVAMGY
-259 DKEEMLDYAGAGKYD
+259 DREEMLDHAGAGKYD

-284 NPYSE
+284 NPFAE
-289 PSGPDRSDENMQY
+289 PSGTDRPDEDMQN

-314 DDDGIAERIKVCTIG
+314 DEDGVAERVKVCTIG
-329 NGCEV
+329 NGCEI

-353 PHTIVGHCMA
+353 PHTVVGQCMA

-424 SVPFVGKDAFPVLN
+424 AVPFVGKDAFPVLN

-462 QSSTANA
+462 QSSTKTA
-469 VSATMS
+469 VAATMS

-495 LFKIVYNLVVRHQDQ
+495 LFKIIYNLVVRHQNQ
-510 EAMFRLNNDF
+510 EEMFRLNNEF

-541 KTSDDEKSKFL
+541 KTSDEEKAQFL
-552 TQLVQIQT
+552 NQLVQIQT

-565 MGGDNPLVTP
+565 MGGQNPLVTP
-575 QQYSN
+575 QQFSN
-580 TLSRLIELAGFKD
+580 TLARLIELAGFKD
-593 AQEFINTEVQ
+593 AQEFINTEVV
-603 MPPPQEPGQEKP
+603 MPPEDPSQEKP
-615 SADEQL
+615 SGEELL
-621 AQAESEK
+621 AMAESEK

-647 LMDDDFK
+647 MMDDDFK

-666 MELNAKYGTQLQMNE
+666 MELNAKYGTELQMNE

-686 ERDKEEIRQRKLNGQ
+686 ERDKEEIRQRNKNGQ
-701 LNGSPLNP
+701 LNGSNP
-709 PTEQT
+709 ITPTEQT